1 MNGKGQTERGCRL
14 IQHLIRLAEVLEHPE
29 GFLDLIIGRG
39 VHLKTGQHIF
49 ELQPLE
55 QGVGFLGVDVAQLRH
70 VPVVIIIA
78 VDVDGGQRL
87 AHDRHVIMLLQRI
100 FRPVGLDL
108 LHMGVGVF
116 DIAVLNDQI
125 RGGLLADARNAGDIV
140 GRITHQGL
148 QLDDLKRGH
157 LIPVNDVL
165 RVIILGLSHTSF
177 RLWQADANMLGG
189 QLQKIPVAGQYRHLH
204 AQGLASFRHGSQEI
218 VRLQTGL
225 FHGRN
230 AHGVQHVFQHRHLLM
245 KLRRHGFSGALIGVV
260 HLMPEGRRLH
270 IEGHRQIIGLFLLQ
284 HLK

>member
-1 MNGKGQTERGCRL
+1 
-14 IQHLIRLAEVLEHPE
+14 
-29 GFLDLIIGRG
+29 
-39 VHLKTGQHIF
+39 
-49 ELQPLE
+49 
-55 QGVGFLGVDVAQLRH
+55 
-70 VPVVIIIA
+70 
-78 VDVDGGQRL
+78 
-87 AHDRHVIMLLQRI
+87 
-100 FRPVGLDL
+100 
-108 LHMGVGVF
+108 MGVGVF

-140 GRITHQGL
+140 GRIAHQGL
-148 QLDDLKRGH
+148 QLNDLERRY
-157 LIPVNDVL
+157 LIFIND
-165 RVIILGLSHTSF
+165 ILGIVILRLSHAAFGLRQT
-177 RLWQADANMLGG
+177 DTDVLGG
-189 QLQKIPVAGQYRHLH
+189 QLQKIPIAGQYRHLH
-204 AQGLASFRHGSQEI
+204 APGLASFRHGSQEI